1 MSLTK
6 KKPLILKEGVRWK
19 QKILFFNRSSLL
31 FARLVHKSSC
41 HFIGNS
47 INTVWFFWQESC
59 WCKIPGDLIQ
69 KSWGVAHEI
78 SGCLFDCV
86 SVNIRVWKN
95 MCEFYMYVC
104 NVCMTVWSTCKGH
117 FPSTAPYLLLI
128 YIYIYINVSTKYS
141 ANPRAEA
148 QNCQKQA
155 TFYINTRL
163 ITTLGSFLL
172 RIPGNKKHRDVTNEV
187 GSPYICLCCLSF
199 FSVMT
204 CCWGLRFVVCCDVF
218 CFVACRVVCFLVLG
232 WRAVFHFHVW

>member
-47 INTVWFFWQESC
+47 INTVWSFWQESC
-59 WCKIPGDLIQ
+59 WCKIPSDLIQ

-86 SVNIRVWKN
+86 SVNIRVWKK

-117 FPSTAPYLLLI
+117 FPSTAPYLLL
-128 YIYIYINVSTKYS
+128 IYIYINVSTKYS